1 MLFPL
6 QCKLVYSDSLG
17 CGTAT
22 LGKPFV
28 VGICSVVVHTPERYS
43 NLQKGTHQ
51 VITPSQFDRELI
63 NLI

>member
-6 QCKLVYSDSLG
+6 QGKLVYSDSLG

-28 VGICSVVVHTPERYS
+28 VGICSVVLHTAERYS
-43 NLQKGTHQ
+43 KLQIGTHQ
-51 VITPSQFDRELI
+51 AVIPLQFDQELI